1 MESSL
6 AGDLSQACEGV
17 YKSVS
22 NRLYDLNKRIGTAQ
36 KSIALCEQKMVAK
49 QRHLYSAD
57 AKELVEEKSGRFY
70 LHSS

>member
-6 AGDLSQACEGV
+6 ASDLSQACEGV

-36 KSIALCEQKMVAK
+36 KSITLCEQKMVAK

-70 LHSS
+70 LQSS